1 MSEFHNRWQIIAGRA
16 REAGRRGEAMPYGF
30 ATRVLA
36 LAREP
41 AAPQVTI
48 ELVWQRLT
56 FAALGVIA
64 AILVVCAALEAPH
77 LRDRKPLEPGIENA
91 VAQLVW
97 SI

>member
-1 MSEFHNRWQIIAGRA
+1 MLRSA
-16 REAGRRGEAMPYGF
+16 RD
-30 ATRVLA
+30 
-36 LAREP
+36 LARVQESP
-41 AAPQVTI
+41 SPQVSI

-64 AILVVCAALEAPH
+64 AILVVCAVLEAPH
-77 LRDRKPLEPGIENA
+77 LRDRRPLEPGIENA

>member
-1 MSEFHNRWQIIAGRA
+1 MSEFNNRWQTIAARA
-16 REAGRRGEAMPYGF
+16 RESERRSEAMPYGF

-36 LAREP
+36 LARHP
-41 AAPQVTI
+41 TAPRMTI
-48 ELVWQRLT
+48 ELAWQRLT

-64 AILVVCAALEAPH
+64 AILVLCAALELPH